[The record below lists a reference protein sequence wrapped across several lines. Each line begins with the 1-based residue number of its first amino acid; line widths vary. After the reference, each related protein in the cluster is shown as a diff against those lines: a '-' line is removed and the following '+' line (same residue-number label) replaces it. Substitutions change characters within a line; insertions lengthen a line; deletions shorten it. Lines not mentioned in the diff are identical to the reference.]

1 MTSLLTG
8 LALCCLLAHARGL
21 RRFSYPFSLA
31 VPSPFLSFSLSLSPL
46 PLFLSLSDN
55 SRSQPQHTVAEE
67 PVCARARARM
77 HGATATTAAT
87 TPMHF
92 RTHTRSRSRAL
103 STDCDHCRSSTIP
116 RLVPLALARP
126 PPPLPVVPFPYSAS
140 HSRSRVLHTNFLSLA
155 NFSCLFRIALSLL
168 PTARLSLST
177 TLDISPRIPLLSATL
192 PSPSSFPHRRTP
204 HCSTIPYTLLLFFR
218 FTVSP
223 GSRSFLYSLPRFRL
237 FLSLVLSFWPP
248 SFPPVCFPLDDLLRP
263 PPPWHTGQPAWFTV
277 QFATLVPSL
286 LLSPSFTRAQ
296 RTRCSRTGAR
306 ECNV

>member
-1 MTSLLTG
+1 M
-8 LALCCLLAHARGL
+8 
-21 RRFSYPFSLA
+21 
-31 VPSPFLSFSLSLSPL
+31 
-46 PLFLSLSDN
+46 
-55 SRSQPQHTVAEE
+55 
-67 PVCARARARM
+67 RARM

-126 PPPLPVVPFPYSAS
+126 PHHSQSQSFPSPTPPLTRARAFSA
-140 HSRSRVLHTNFLSLA
+140 HNFLSLA

-177 TLDISPRIPLLSATL
+177 TLDISPRIPLLSCTVPPTL
-192 PSPSSFPHRRTP
+192 FPAEHLIAPYRTPSFFSFGSPFPLALTPSYILLFPDSVSSCPSSFP
-204 HCSTIPYTLLLFFR
+204 SGLLPSHPS
-218 FTVSP
+218 VSL
-223 GSRSFLYSLPRFRL
+223 SMASSSALPT
-237 FLSLVLSFWPP
+237 
-248 SFPPVCFPLDDLLRP
+248 
-263 PPPWHTGQPAWFTV
+263 WHTGQPAWFTV

>member
-8 LALCCLLAHARGL
+8 LALCCLLARAPPIL
-21 RRFSYPFSLA
+21 
-31 VPSPFLSFSLSLSPL
+31 LS
-46 PLFLSLSDN
+46 FLSLSDN
-55 SRSQPQHTVAEE
+55 SRSQPQHTVAKE
-67 PVCARARARM
+67 PVCARARM

-92 RTHTRSRSRAL
+92 RAHTHTRTHTFARSRAS

-116 RLVPLALARP
+116 RLVPLALALRP
-126 PPPLPVVPFPYSAS
+126 PPPVAPFPHSATR
-140 HSRSRVLHTNFLSLA
+140 SRSPHTTFYLSPTSRVFFVSR
-155 NFSCLFRIALSLL
+155 SPSS
-168 PTARLSLST
+168 PTASLSLST
-177 TLDISPRIPLLSATL
+177 TLDISPAPPP
-192 PSPSSFPHRRTP
+192 PSRSSPPRTP
-204 HCSTIPYTLLLFFR
+204 PNTSLLHTPYTLLLFFR

-223 GSRSFLYSLPRFRL
+223 ASRSLSLFLSYILFRL
-237 FLSLVLSFWPP
+237 FLVVLSFSPP
-248 SFPPVCFPLDDLLRP
+248 SSVSLSTGLLP
-263 PPPWHTGQPAWFTV
+263 MAHTGQPAWFTV